1 MRYFV
6 IKELNNN
13 LYLSDM
19 YVTKRLIEAM
29 IYDSVEEALEAIK
42 DESTTWDFLS
52 ELNYNVEEMT
62 ADAYKLAKEKLNI
75 KVIPIEIIEG
85 CYIE

>member
-19 YVTKRLIEAM
+19 YATKRLIEAM
-29 IYDSVEEALEAIK
+29 IYDNIEEALEDIK

-52 ELNYNVEEMT
+52 KLNFNIEEMT
-62 ADAYKLAKEKLNI
+62 ADVYKLAKEKLNI
-75 KVIPIEIIEG
+75 KVIPIEITEG

>member
-13 LYLSDM
+13 LYLGSGYATLDIRDATIYKCM
-19 YVTKRLIEAM
+19 NSAM
-29 IYDSVEEALEAIK
+29 LDAKSVRNV
-42 DESTTWDFLS
+42 WDFIDALGYDVNLLEPHQYE
-52 ELNYNVEEMT
+52 EL
-62 ADAYKLAKEKLNI
+62 KKQLNI
-75 KVIPIEIIEG
+75 KVIPIEITEG

>member
-19 YVTKRLIEAM
+19 YATKRLIEAM
-29 IYDSVEEALEAIK
+29 IYDSVEDALEDIK

-52 ELNYNVEEMT
+52 KLNYNVEEMT
-62 ADAYKLAKEKLNI
+62 ADVYKLAKEKLNI
-75 KVIPIEIIEG
+75 KVIPIEITEG

>member
-29 IYDSVEEALEAIK
+29 IYDSVEDALEDIK

-62 ADAYKLAKEKLNI
+62 ADVYKLAKEKLNI
-75 KVIPIEIIEG
+75 KVIPIEITEG

>member
-19 YVTKRLIEAM
+19 YATKKIVEAM
-29 IYDSVEEALEAIK
+29 IYNNIEDALEDIK
-42 DESTTWDFLS
+42 DESVTWDFLS
-52 ELNYNVEEMT
+52 GLNFNIEEMT
-62 ADAYKLAKEKLNI
+62 ADVYKLAKEMLNI
-75 KVIPIEIIEG
+75 RVIPIEITEG

>member
-19 YVTKRLIEAM
+19 YATKKLVEAM
-29 IYDSVEEALEAIK
+29 IYDNIEDALEDIK
-42 DESTTWDFLS
+42 DESVTWDFLS
-52 ELNYNVEEMT
+52 KLNFNIEEMT
-62 ADAYKLAKEKLNI
+62 AAVYKLAKEKLNI
-75 KVIPIEIIEG
+75 KVIPIEITEG